1 MQTNL
6 ARKIFAVG
14 SAAAI
19 ALSAFAPMAAQ
30 AAAHAAGTNVKSS
43 DGTVWMITTDGMR
56 RAYTSAGA
64 FLSYGFN
71 SFSSVVDANADDLA
85 LTAGSFIPPQDG
97 KIICSDRGSDKG
109 TCYLVTGGQKAGF
122 TSASVFTG
130 LGFSFSRVGYGDMS
144 WMTSASNI
152 DNTSAGHRAGVLVN
166 NNGTV
171 QLVGA
176 TGLVGIPDLATFNSW
191 GYSFADVVPSNAADG
206 ALVQT
211 SVMVSRTAGQLSP
224 TGTSGG
230 VTPPPPSTGT
240 SVNVTTGAMTP
251 STVLPTGANSV
262 KVGDINFTA
271 PSNGAISISGLT
283 VKRTGVGSVTDISN
297 AYIYDGTNR
306 LSSGRTF
313 NSSTNETTFTLN
325 VQIPANTTKTLSL
338 YVSISTT
345 AVTGSAHQFSLVNSG
360 SVNATGATV
369 TGNFPISSN
378 THTVSGTAAGTITLT
393 KTGSVTN
400 PRVGDREIKV
410 SEVTLAAATEDAWVN
425 TLTFTQGGNIA
436 NSALMNFK
444 LKQAGVTVATG
455 SAVGTNSRLALAFT
469 TPFKIERGNNR
480 IFELFADVD
489 GRPADTIIFYV
500 EESADL
506 QATGGTFGTGM
517 TSTVTAM
524 DTTAEAHTLTLQ
536 GGTFTIT
543 FTGPSSANIS
553 NTAND
558 VSIWAGTLN
567 TANAVEVRNWRV
579 RIQDTNSTT
588 PDLTDDSTTA
598 NDVLNGTTEDD
609 TVYIQDIKIWNAD
622 TNVVIAGSK
631 ELTLVAGDSTVDQTL
646 VFTDTVNLAA
656 GSATKIKITV
666 DVKNNPSGNISL
678 KGSLNAFGSTDI
690 KNISSN
696 TFLTPATDISPN
708 AAISGQTQTVTAGA
722 LALSLAPSPSDNTIV
737 KGVQNAEVTAFNFAV
752 GSGDSVKVNT
762 ITVTAGAGD
771 AANTYGASG
780 ASSASSAT
788 VNDMVLSAKLMD
800 GATQVG
806 QSKSFSS
813 GTATFDNL
821 NWTIAAS
828 QTKKLSLVINTNSA
842 ATLNS
847 TTDVLR
853 FGLYSDAVAAVD
865 SQGNN
870 VAESGYPVNDN
881 DATTTTGTSADT
893 VVTVAAS
900 GTLAASI
907 APDPT
912 NPTSSLITAGSS
924 DKVLAAF
931 KFEATNDSFYV
942 KKFNLMPIVS
952 GSSAT
957 TSNDRIAQLKVRYK
971 KQDGTTVTQS
981 VGLSSTDNTVDISAA
996 PMYVAQNGNST
1007 LEVLGD
1013 IAGFTNMDGTE
1024 AENITFRLDADN
1036 TAAVNQATGVG
1047 SNSDSN
1053 SWAGADLTGNQHN
1066 VYRSV
1071 LSVAK
1076 GSTTTSN
1083 TTRAASQNVAS
1094 VAMTASSSNASVL
1107 MRGSK
1112 RATDSVTTG
1121 WVANGMAAAATT
1133 ATAVSGS
1140 SAISL
1145 VEAAAS
1151 AVNDSTSFDFGASA
1165 GLEGYNR
1172 LNFNIRTSVA
1182 KAAGDIGVSVSSTA
1196 DGTDDATLNGL
1207 GTVTVNNSNITA
1219 TAANTW
1225 MNIDIAGPFVSTD
1238 RYVTFNIKANVDNNE
1253 TIFID
1258 DLRFYND
1265 SMNLDIAGSIN
1276 TIATSAGT
1284 RFDAKNSGGTAKAYG
1299 AYSGSATSGT
1309 VILIPGDGTTDVGSV
1324 TTSSDIEVTTSAQTL
1339 DIITNTITLMSADV
1353 SGVIETLS
1361 VSWDTGTVSTAGDF
1375 RWYDNSDTA
1384 GSNNLAGFTV
1394 VGPTSS
1400 TQSFTHGY

>member
-251 STVLPTGANSV
+251 STVLPTGANTV
-262 KVGDINFTA
+262 KVGDVNFTA
-271 PSNGAISISGLT
+271 PSNGAISIAGLT
-283 VKRTGVGSVTDISN
+283 VKRIGVGSTTDISN
-297 AYIYDGTNR
+297 AYIYDGTTR

-313 NSSTNETTFTLN
+313 NSSTNQASFTLN

-338 YVSISTT
+338 YISLSTSAT
-345 AVTGSAHQFSLVNSG
+345 TGSAHQFTIENAG

-378 THTVSGTAAGTITLT
+378 THTVSGTSAGTITLT
-393 KTGSVTN
+393 KTGSPSN
-400 PRVGDREIKV
+400 PRVGDREVKV

-444 LKQAGVTVATG
+444 LKQAGVTVATAT
-455 SAVGTNSRLALAFT
+455 AVGTNSRLALAFT
-469 TPFKIERGNNR
+469 TPFKIDRGNNR
-480 IFELFADVD
+480 IFELYADVD
-489 GRPADTIIFYV
+489 GRPADTIIFYI
-500 EESADL
+500 EEAADL
-506 QATGGTFGTGM
+506 QATGGTFGVGM

-524 DTTAEAHTLTLQ
+524 DTTAKAHTLTLQ
-536 GGTFTIT
+536 GGQFTIT
-543 FTGPSSANIS
+543 FTGPSSRNIS

-558 VSIWAGTLN
+558 VSVWEGSIY
-567 TANAVEVRNWRV
+567 TANSVEIRNWRV
-579 RIQDTNSTT
+579 AITDTTAADPDLADVGTEAIQD
-588 PDLTDDSTTA
+588 
-598 NDVLNGTTEDD
+598 V
-609 TVYIQDIKIWNAD
+609 KIWNAD
-622 TNVVIAGSK
+622 TNVVLAGPK
-631 ELTLVAGDSTVDQTL
+631 ELTSGANNVSQTL
-646 VFTDTVNLAA
+646 VFTDTATLAA
-656 GSATKIKITV
+656 GSTTKIKITV
-666 DVKNNPSGNISL
+666 DVRNNPSGNITL
-678 KGSLNAFGSTDI
+678 VAFLNAFQSNDV
-690 KNISSN
+690 KNVSSN

-708 AAISGQTQTVTAGA
+708 AAVTGQTQTVTAG
-722 LALSLAPSPSDNTIV
+722 SLTVTAAPSPSDNTIV
-737 KGVQNAEVTAFNFAV
+737 KGVQNAEVTAYNFAV
-752 GSGDSVKVNT
+752 GSGDTVKVNT
-762 ITVTAGAGD
+762 VVVSGSISGTDDNVYGAAGASD
-771 AANTYGASG
+771 T
-780 ASSASSAT
+780 SAT
-788 VNDMVLSAKLMD
+788 LNDVVLSAKLMD

-813 GTATFDNL
+813 GIATFDNL
-821 NWTIAAS
+821 NWSLAAS

-842 ATLNS
+842 ATLTA
-847 TTDVLR
+847 TTDYMR
-853 FGLYSDAVAAVD
+853 FAILDTSGVVAVD
-865 SQGNN
+865 SQGNSVTDN
-870 VAESGYPVNDN
+870 LTSSVGANNANGAPTAINGNAADVVVAVTDSGSLV
-881 DATTTTGTSADT
+881 
-893 VVTVAAS
+893 
-900 GTLAASI
+900 ASI

-931 KFEATNDSFYV
+931 KFEATNDSFYL

-952 GSSAT
+952 GSSSVA
-957 TSNDRIAQLKVRYK
+957 SNDRIAQLKVRYK
-971 KQDGTTVTQS
+971 KQDGSTVTQS
-981 VGLSSTDNTVDISAA
+981 VGLSATNNTVDITAA
-996 PMYVAQNGNST
+996 PMYVAQNGNTT

-1013 IAGFTNMDGTE
+1013 IAGFTLMDGSE
-1024 AENITFRLDADN
+1024 AENITFALDADN

-1047 SNSDSN
+1047 SNSDDN
-1053 SWAGADLTGNQHN
+1053 TWAGADLTGNRHN

-1375 RWYDNSDTA
+1375 RWYDNSDTS
-1384 GSNNLAGFTV
+1384 GGNNLAGFTV